1 MNSDLPSRE
10 QLLMS
15 LQRALLGAVHGQ
27 LRQASIEAD
36 GDRHIVR
43 IRFEYD
49 GDPLPQVLED
59 CQIVGAEVISDFVS
73 PWDID
78 EQHLSVP
85 YPARLRSLMYTAYR
99 RSEPDAV

>member
-1 MNSDLPSRE
+1 
-10 QLLMS
+10 MS
-15 LQRALLGAVHGQ
+15 LQRALLGAVHTQ

-36 GDRHIVR
+36 PENTIVR

-49 GDPLPQVLED
+49 GDPLPRVLED
-59 CQIVGAEVISDFVS
+59 CQVVGTEVIADFAS

-85 YPARLRSLMYTAYR
+85 YPGTLHSLMHTAYR
-99 RSEPDAV
+99 RAEPDAV